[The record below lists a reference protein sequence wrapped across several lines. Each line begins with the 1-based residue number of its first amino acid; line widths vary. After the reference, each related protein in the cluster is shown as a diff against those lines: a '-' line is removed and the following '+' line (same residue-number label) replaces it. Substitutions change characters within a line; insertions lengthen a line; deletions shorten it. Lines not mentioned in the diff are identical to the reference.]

1 MSSSVDCN
9 SLVFDALKSTNIIEQ
24 LDIIIE
30 EYGALEVMNKLI
42 SIQVKCGLQ
51 AISKD
56 IINLLH
62 EKGIDFNNN
71 NIINISRLDD
81 ETFIYLL
88 NNFQYS
94 PNLLCHELRNLS
106 ISRIRLIIEF
116 CLQKGNIHKNIVFE
130 LCTPYDKVMS
140 DDFTERVYELMS
152 DNGLVNKDIL
162 ETIIATT
169 MVYWCSDLTVYTR
182 SVDEMI
188 IEAYEYYSYRK
199 SKLVN
204 LLISS
209 GINLEISCILDRFIK
224 IYDRHSMQEEIC
236 KAIIYLRI
244 LFNLNNEEMYDL
256 CNHFISTN
264 LKKMK
269 MIVCESVIVMYES
282 GISIDALLDYL
293 AEDNKRSDRFSD
305 SNVITILNIYM
316 RYLGFS
322 IDSIINNIISTR

>member
-1 MSSSVDCN
+1 
-9 SLVFDALKSTNIIEQ
+9 
-24 LDIIIE
+24 
-30 EYGALEVMNKLI
+30 MNKLI
-42 SIQVKCGLQ
+42 SIQEKCGLQ

-71 NIINISRLDD
+71 NIINIRNLDD

-94 PNLLCHELRNLS
+94 KNLLCDELKKSS
-106 ISRIRLIIEF
+106 ISRIRLIIQF
-116 CLQKGNIHKNIVFE
+116 CLQKGNIHKNIVVE

-140 DDFTERVYELMS
+140 DEFTERVYELMS
-152 DNGLVNKDIL
+152 DNGLLNKDIL
-162 ETIIATT
+162 ETLITTT
-169 MVYWCSDLTVYTR
+169 MVFWCRDFIVYSR
-182 SVDEMI
+182 SVDEII

-209 GINLEISCILDRFIK
+209 GINLEVSCLLDRFIK

-236 KAIIYLRI
+236 EAIIYLRI
-244 LFNLNNEEMYDL
+244 LFDLNNEETYDL
-256 CNHFISTN
+256 CKHFISIN
-264 LKKMK
+264 LKKK
-269 MIVCESVIVMYES
+269 EMIVREGVIVMYES
-282 GISIDALLDYL
+282 GISIDTLLDYL
-293 AEDNKRSDRFSD
+293 AEDKERSARFSD
-305 SNVITILNIYM
+305 SNVITILNVYM

-322 IDSIINNIISTR
+322 IDSIINNIISSR